1 MKIVF
6 TPISIIAGL
15 LAGIAGKKV
24 FERLWGLRPGR
35 SRHPPDLRQG
45 NGFLASSRATW
56 LAARSARISKS
67 NPARSGPKLRIS
79 AFQSSILPVTP
90 VQRPS
95 SSTTRLSGE

>member
-45 NGFLASSRATW
+45 NGFLA
-56 LAARSARISKS
+56 
-67 NPARSGPKLRIS
+67 G
-79 AFQSSILPVTP
+79 
-90 VQRPS
+90 
-95 SSTTRLSGE
+95 